1 MSTFITNKHNSINL
15 VTDILVPPSPP
26 KDPTAEGAEAQKNYV
41 CCGCFFKEWIRCYK
55 ESWAPKK
62 WPIVDDKAESEKG
75 EIVSDN
81 AVIAFE

>member
-1 MSTFITNKHNSINL
+1 MAPT
-15 VTDILVPPSPP
+15 VTKEVACFCGP
-26 KDPTAEGAEAQKNYV
+26 AGKNYV